1 MLVINNIKNPNYPRI
16 KHNGNYY
23 MISFKEETDMYY
35 ILTISGSIG
44 DSIAKRMKYGFPI
57 FISRTI
63 LNDDTVVIT
72 VKNDKG
78 NTFDEFFCLI
88 TFLGH
93 RNAFFN
99 KIIEKCVNYLK

>member
-16 KHNGNYY
+16 QHNGKYY

-35 ILTISGSIG
+35 ILTISESIG
-44 DSIAKRMKYGFPI
+44 TMSGMKYGFPI

-78 NTFDEFFCLI
+78 DTFDEFLCTI
-88 TFLGH
+88 DFLGY